1 MSPPPSEYLLTRIF
15 ILDKAKSLGQG
26 MLGDLQKT
34 GMGMLGQVKGLGM
47 STLNQFKGN
56 LKGIQQN
63 MMKTVFKMFNSLVK
77 LTLLTANASKDCLT
91 T

>member
-1 MSPPPSEYLLTRIF
+1 
-15 ILDKAKSLGQG
+15 

-63 MMKTVFKMFNSLVK
+63 MMKTVLKMFNSLVK
-77 LTLLTANASKDCLT
+77 LTLLTANVSKDRLT